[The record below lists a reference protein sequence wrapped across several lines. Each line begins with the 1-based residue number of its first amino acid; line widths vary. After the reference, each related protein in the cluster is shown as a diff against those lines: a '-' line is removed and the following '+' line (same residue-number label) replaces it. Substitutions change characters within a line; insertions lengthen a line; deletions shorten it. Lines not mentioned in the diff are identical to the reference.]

1 MALFSE
7 RNGYIKPSDALIRES
22 MPKEVCNA
30 ISSVFDVLYR
40 NIGYGLDYNFS
51 SDSLE
56 LHAWCNF
63 FNQRR
68 NDAITSFGSVA
79 HCIVDFFQNSNAK
92 WYLKLDL
99 LEFCILYLDK
109 AADQYPQY
117 KAIVNNLIEGFNNH
131 FSRLNYAYRFVGKQ
145 IVEVSSQEE
154 IDTINNAIDKSKS
167 TVKTHLNEAL
177 KLYSQRPEPDF
188 RNSIKE
194 SISAVETVC
203 RELTGESSL
212 GDALKRLESRGILIH
227 SLLKDA
233 FIKLYTY
240 TNQPDTGIRHSLMDS
255 TGNYTPTG
263 AEAYFMLVSCS
274 AFINYIRRK
283 I

>member
-7 RNGYIKPSDALIRES
+7 RNGYIKPSEALIRES

-30 ISSVFDVLYR
+30 ISSIFDILYSK
-40 NIGYGLDYNFS
+40 IGYGLDYKFS

-68 NDAITSFGSVA
+68 NDAIGPYGSVA
-79 HCIVDFFQNSNAK
+79 HCIVDYIQNPNTK
-92 WYLKLDL
+92 WYFKLDL
-99 LEFCILYLDK
+99 LEFCISYLDM
-109 AADQYPQY
+109 ATDQYPQY
-117 KAIVNNLIEGFNNH
+117 KDIVNHLIEGLNSH
-131 FSRLNYAYRFVGKQ
+131 FLRLNYAYRFVGKE
-145 IVEVSSQEE
+145 IVEVSSQED
-154 IDTINNAIDKSKS
+154 IDTIQSAINESKS

-177 KLYSQRPEPDF
+177 KLYSKRPEPDY

-203 RELTGESSL
+203 RDLTGESSL
-212 GDALKRLESRGILIH
+212 GDSLKRLESKGVSIH
-227 SLLKDA
+227 GLLKDA

-240 TNQPDTGIRHSLMDS
+240 TNQPNTGIRHSLMDDAS
-255 TGNYTPTG
+255 NYTPTG

-283 I
+283 L